1 MENAGRGGSPKRPS
15 KSESLKAGYR
25 CPVLVD
31 WAVRTENLMNAET
44 PVGGARKA
52 SGWSMLW
59 GILMFIC
66 GILAISL
73 PLASS
78 IGIVIVLAWLIF
90 FAGIAHLIFAFQSH
104 SVGGFL
110 WQVLL
115 AIVYGIAGVYML
127 MNPLLGVLSL
137 TLVLAVFL
145 LFEGILEIALYV
157 GIRRVRYAGWVL
169 FDGIVTLILGI
180 LIWAQWPSSS
190 AWVIGTLV
198 GISLIFSGISRVML
212 SLAVRDTS
220 PAAA

>member
-1 MENAGRGGSPKRPS
+1 
-15 KSESLKAGYR
+15 
-25 CPVLVD
+25 
-31 WAVRTENLMNAET
+31 MNAET
-44 PVGGARKA
+44 AVGTARKA

-78 IGIVIVLAWLIF
+78 IGLVIVLAWLIL
-90 FAGIAHLIFAFQSH
+90 FAGIFHLIFAFQSH

-115 AIVYGIAGVYML
+115 AVVYGIAGIYML

-145 LFEGILEIALYV
+145 LFEGILEIAFYF
-157 GIRRVRYAGWVL
+157 GMRRVRHSGWVL

-180 LIWAQWPSSS
+180 LIWSQWPSSS
-190 AWVIGTLV
+190 VWVIGTLV
-198 GISLIFSGISRVML
+198 GISLIFSGISRFML
-212 SLAVRDTS
+212 SLAVRDIS